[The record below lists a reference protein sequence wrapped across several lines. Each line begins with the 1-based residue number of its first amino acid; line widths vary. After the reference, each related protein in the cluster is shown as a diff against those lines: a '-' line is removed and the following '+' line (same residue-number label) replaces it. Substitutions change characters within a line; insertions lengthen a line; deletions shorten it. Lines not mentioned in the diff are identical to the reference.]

1 MWVTSAAR
9 RDRRAN
15 PRSAVE
21 GRADAEEPTSATVET
36 VRPGKAATSSSASSL
51 APALAGEAQTF
62 ANVEKPNALIRSSP
76 VTVSGREVLPR
87 KLGEQRSSAYIPV
100 GGAVGRERD
109 RTAEGLWLRAGAP
122 RR

>member
-1 MWVTSAAR
+1 MWVASPASLA
-9 RDRRAN
+9 
-15 PRSAVE
+15 
-21 GRADAEEPTSATVET
+21 VET

-87 KLGEQRSSAYIPV
+87 KLGEQRSSAYV
-100 GGAVGRERD
+100 SGGGCGWSGEGEDCGGAL
-109 RTAEGLWLRAGAP
+109 AAGGGASAVILSETS
-122 RR
+122 

>member
-1 MWVTSAAR
+1 MWVASPASSA
-9 RDRRAN
+9 
-15 PRSAVE
+15 
-21 GRADAEEPTSATVET
+21 VET

-87 KLGEQRSSAYIPV
+87 KLGEQRSSAYFQWGV
-100 GGAVGRERD
+100 RLVGRGRGV
-109 RTAEGLWLRAGAP
+109 RNGWLQAARASAVILSETS
-122 RR
+122 